1 LNGLGYRVGQKV
13 LELSFFREKGWKRE
27 TRLLPLLI
35 LINAS
40 IWKSLFGKPAD
51 SLEKSSEHNDEY
63 MISDNDLLVN
73 KFVSIPKDLS
83 QLNTG
88 AYVAGLIEAIL
99 DGSGFPARVTAHTVP
114 IEGYP
119 YRTTIL
125 IKFDSKVIEREKTFV

>member
-1 LNGLGYRVGQKV
+1 
-13 LELSFFREKGWKRE
+13 
-27 TRLLPLLI
+27 
-35 LINAS
+35 
-40 IWKSLFGKPAD
+40 
-51 SLEKSSEHNDEY
+51 